1 MALFFYVQSIYI
13 LQLILGFIMNPMS
26 WDLEFLLLF
35 RDDSSW
41 EVGNEELGAIDGM
54 TDALALILMALFI
67 PDLSV

>member
-1 MALFFYVQSIYI
+1 MALVFYVQSIYI
-13 LQLILGFIMNPMS
+13 LQLILRFIMNPMS

>member
-1 MALFFYVQSIYI
+1 MALVFNVQSIYI
-13 LQLILGFIMNPMS
+13 LQLILRFIMNPKS

>member
-1 MALFFYVQSIYI
+1 
-13 LQLILGFIMNPMS
+13 MNPKS

>member
-1 MALFFYVQSIYI
+1 MI
-13 LQLILGFIMNPMS
+13 PKS

>member
-1 MALFFYVQSIYI
+1 MALVFYVQSIYI
-13 LQLILGFIMNPMS
+13 LQLILRFIMNPLS